1 MLQVSRGHPSS
12 ALLRSS
18 QLTLMQLPKNRRLRT
33 IAVIQRLRPRERDA
47 QSEVETKP
55 VLVP

>member
-18 QLTLMQLPKNRRLRT
+18 HLTLMQLPKNRHLRT
-33 IAVIQRLRPRERDA
+33 IAVIQPSHFTDGETEAQRERC
-47 QSEVETKP
+47 SR
-55 VLVP
+55 